1 MATTEDKARSFGD
14 VDHVEREDDNLKGQD
29 PFIGSEVNQDKPEI
43 YIEALARYPN
53 DESIDRDVEKRLI
66 RKIDMRILPLLG
78 ICYFFYYVDKTTLS
92 VFPTRPRWL
101 IAIQLTM
108 SGAVHMPLFSES
120 TKT

>member
-1 MATTEDKARSFGD
+1 LNQEDNSATLFTATADLYGMATTDGKAGSVGD
-14 VDHVEREDDNLKGQD
+14 VEHVERGDDNLKD
-29 PFIGSEVNQDKPEI
+29 NEPIVGSEVNQDNPEI

-92 VFPTRPRWL
+92 VYSML
-101 IAIQLTM
+101 D
-108 SGAVHMPLFSES
+108 
-120 TKT
+120 

>member
-92 VFPTRPRWL
+92 VFPTRHRWL